1 MLRLVFAKRYT
12 ERSMRSLLIYS
23 LTPNP
28 VICFTLLY
36 KDARLM
42 AMVSVRY
49 LIDSF
54 SLDRF
59 SLII

>member
-36 KDARLM
+36 KDAL
-42 AMVSVRY
+42 AHGHGICQV
-49 LIDSF
+49 
-54 SLDRF
+54 LDR
-59 SLII
+59 